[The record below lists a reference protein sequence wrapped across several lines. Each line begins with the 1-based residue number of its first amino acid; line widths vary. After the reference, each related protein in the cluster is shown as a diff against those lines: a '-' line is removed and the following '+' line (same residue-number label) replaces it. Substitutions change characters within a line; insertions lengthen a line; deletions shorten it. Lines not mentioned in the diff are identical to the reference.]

1 MSVSLQE
8 LTFITSHPK
17 KAAELSWHLARPVTH
32 YKLDLPEM
40 QSLDPHKVTAHKVQE
55 AYQQLKRPV
64 LVEDFSIRFVAL
76 GGLPGPLFKWF
87 LEELK
92 PEGLCNLLDHYDTC
106 FAFVH
111 DCFAY
116 CDGGEVMIFDGILE
130 GAITPKPQG
139 DYGYGVDSIF
149 IPKGWDKTWGEM
161 NKQEQIESSVRKIGL
176 EKLDI
181 YLKSHFDNGR

>member
-1 MSVSLQE
+1 MSANPQE

-32 YKLDLPEM
+32 HKLDLPEI
-40 QSLDPHKVTAHKVQE
+40 QSLDPHKVVSHKVKE

-64 LVEDFSIRFVAL
+64 LVEDFSIRFAPL

-92 PEGLCNLLDHYDTC
+92 PEGLCHLLDHYDTRV
-106 FAFVH
+106 AFVQ

-116 CDGGEVMIFDGILE
+116 CDGGEVMIFDGIVE
-130 GAITPKPQG
+130 
-139 DYGYGVDSIF
+139 
-149 IPKGWDKTWGEM
+149 
-161 NKQEQIESSVRKIGL
+161 
-176 EKLDI
+176 
-181 YLKSHFDNGR
+181 